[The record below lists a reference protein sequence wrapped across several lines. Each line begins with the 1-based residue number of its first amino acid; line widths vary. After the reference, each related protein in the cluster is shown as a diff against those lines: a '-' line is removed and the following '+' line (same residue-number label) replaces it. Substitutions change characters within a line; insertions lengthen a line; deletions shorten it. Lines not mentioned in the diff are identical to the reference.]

1 MCNDDSNMP
10 RPRRRYPTSIRE
22 SHCARTGSGGG
33 ALEGWDPSD
42 EQIAE
47 LEAVMIGMLSRREY
61 FEQELARASASRLRF
76 PRGSA
81 GDDQRRTSIAVHR
94 FSRTISTYEIPP
106 HCNHSSSR
114 RPRFAWVRRISQ
126 RPRTAHARHS
136 RTSPTSPA
144 RFPRS
149 VPVGRTHQNRRHQER
164 CGNICSGLGDSE
176 LPVRG
181 GRDHRRRR
189 LGSARSRRCVV
200 RARIGVLDAQS
211 CPPVSGRKR
220 ANRNPLPAPTR
231 RGHPVSARL
240 VAGEQNRVGIRVEG
254 FCAFRP
260 TGTPSPR
267 PFIDLFNR
275 ALTR

>member
-114 RPRFAWVRRISQ
+114 RPRFAWVRRISAATSY
-126 RPRTAHARHS
+126 RTRETQPNFS
-136 RTSPTSPA
+136 YFTSTFSKICTSGPDTSE
-144 RFPRS
+144 PS
-149 VPVGRTHQNRRHQER
+149 T
-164 CGNICSGLGDSE
+164 SGK
-176 LPVRG
+176 VRQ
-181 GRDHRRRR
+181 H
-189 LGSARSRRCVV
+189 LLRSRRFGTTCP
-200 RARIGVLDAQS
+200 RWKRSSPPSIG
-211 CPPVSGRKR
+211 
-220 ANRNPLPAPTR
+220 
-231 RGHPVSARL
+231 
-240 VAGEQNRVGIRVEG
+240 
-254 FCAFRP
+254 
-260 TGTPSPR
+260 
-267 PFIDLFNR
+267 
-275 ALTR
+275 